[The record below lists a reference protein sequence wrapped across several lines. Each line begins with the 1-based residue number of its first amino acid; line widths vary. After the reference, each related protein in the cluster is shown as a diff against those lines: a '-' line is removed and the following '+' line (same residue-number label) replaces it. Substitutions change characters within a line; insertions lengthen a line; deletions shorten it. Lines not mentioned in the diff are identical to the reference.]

1 MKSHLADRRRNG
13 PRPLVSRKN
22 RQGSPVESGKGVVP
36 RARKTLAVSSRLRSK
51 FPRDAARRIIS
62 KARSSIG
69 RSENSGAS
77 LRRSF
82 LRRVGSWL
90 DSVRYRHQNAQSG
103 VHRGNV
109 ICHRTSIVKCK
120 RGQREFVKAQ
130 FAPTGDLRGVKLQ
143 KPRSRCWGAWSF
155 STIGITAPIF
165 SKVRVAES
173 VGGATAA
180 DSFEKPKCGQ
190 EPPSSASPPPES

>member
-1 MKSHLADRRRNG
+1 MVPDRWYRVR
-13 PRPLVSRKN
+13 
-22 RQGSPVESGKGVVP
+22 
-36 RARKTLAVSSRLRSK
+36 
-51 FPRDAARRIIS
+51 
-62 KARSSIG
+62 IG
-69 RSENSGAS
+69 RVRQWKAE
-77 LRRSF
+77 RRSASRQETLGRVLAPAVEVPARCRSQDYLEGKVIDREIGKF
-82 LRRVGSWL
+82 RCKPSQIFYVVGSWL